1 MNLEELK
8 IGQTVWVMVNN
19 KPVELIV
26 SKIIST
32 NEIKQGQTTIAMA
45 SYSEQYNHEHT
56 INPKETFESAEQL
69 QKWLFN
75 FKR

>member
-1 MNLEELK
+1 MNFESLVIEQK
-8 IGQTVWVMVNN
+8 VWLMVNN

-32 NEIKQGQTTIAMA
+32 NEIKQGQTTIALA

-56 INPKETFESAEQL
+56 INPKETFETAEQL
-69 QKWLFN
+69 QEWLFN